1 MGERFLDTEEV
12 GSSILPVPTTF
23 RSSNRLVMDNIEVR
37 LPGGKSVE
45 VRRGI
50 RIDELASV
58 HAPKGDSIIAAK
70 MDSCPV
76 DLSRS
81 LDHDCALDWISAGT
95 SDGLDVL
102 RHSTAHLMAQ
112 AVQSLF
118 PGTQVTIGPTIED
131 GFYYD
136 FKREQPFSA
145 EELEKIEERMRELTK
160 ANLKITREELS
171 RGEAIEMFRKM
182 GERYKVI
189 ILEEIPDET
198 VSLYR
203 QGDWVDLCRGPHVP
217 STGALKAFKLTGIA
231 GAYWRGN
238 EQNEMLQR
246 IYGTSW
252 NSKEALKEH
261 LRLLEEAKK
270 RDHRKL
276 GRELDLFSFHPIAP
290 ASPFFHPKGATV
302 YNELVAYIRRLYI
315 RYGYEEV
322 ITPQIFDVE
331 LWRRSGH
338 YDHYRDNMYF
348 TQVDEREF
356 GVKPMNCPGH
366 TLIYATKKRSYRD
379 LPLRIADFG
388 RLHRYERSGVTSG
401 LTRVRSFSQDDAH
414 IFCAPDQIE
423 AEISSL
429 IRMLREVYRT
439 FQFGSM
445 DVKLSTRPKDFI
457 GDPQVWEKAEA
468 ALGQALTKEGIEY
481 QINPGDGAFYGPKI
495 DFVVLDALKR
505 GWQLATMQLD
515 FFLPERFDLVF
526 TSAAGTEERPV
537 MIHRA
542 LLGSIE
548 RFMGILIEHC
558 GGAFPLWLAPVQ
570 ARILTVTDDQE
581 EYAKKV
587 FEILQEAGWRVE
599 LDGRNEKLGYKIR
612 EAQLAKIPYAVVIG
626 DKEVQAQTLAPR
638 RRGGENLAPMSISDF
653 LQRLRSEV
661 LQEMGQ

>member
-1 MGERFLDTEEV
+1 MYVT
-12 GSSILPVPTTF
+12 LP
-23 RSSNRLVMDNIEVR
+23 D
-37 LPGGKSVE
+37 GKSVE
-45 VRRGI
+45 ARPGA
-50 RIDELASV
+50 RIDE
-58 HAPKGDSIIAAK
+58 IIAAAGLK
-70 MDSCPV
+70 KEVIAAKVDGRLV
-76 DLSRS
+76 DLKHV
-81 LDHDCALDWISAGT
+81 LEKDCALELVSPDSPE
-95 SDGLDVL
+95 GLDIL

-136 FKREQPFSA
+136 FKRDQAFSP
-145 EELEKIEERMRELTK
+145 EELEQIEKRMQELSR
-160 ANLKITREELS
+160 ANVTITREEMP
-171 RGEAIEMFRKM
+171 RAQAIEMFRKM
-182 GERYKVI
+182 GEHYKVE
-189 ILEEIPDET
+189 ILEGIPDET

-217 STGALKAFKLTGIA
+217 STGAIKAFKLTGVA

-252 NSKEALKEH
+252 PSKDALKEH

-290 ASPFFHPKGATV
+290 ASPFFLPKGATV
-302 YNELVAYIRRLYI
+302 YNELIAYVRRLYV

-322 ITPQIFDVE
+322 ITPQIFDVD

-348 TQVDEREF
+348 TEVEERQF
-356 GVKPMNCPGH
+356 AVKPMNCPGH
-366 TLIYATKKRSYRD
+366 TFVYAAKKRSYRD

-388 RLHRYERSGVTSG
+388 RLHRYERSGVTAG

-423 AEISSL
+423 SEIGSL
-429 IRMLREVYRT
+429 IKMLREVYRT
-439 FQFGSM
+439 FQFGDM
-445 DVKLSTRPKDFI
+445 QVKLSTRPKDFI
-457 GDPQVWEKAEA
+457 GDPSVWEKAEA
-468 ALGQALTKEGIEY
+468 ALAQALTKEAIEY
-481 QINPGDGAFYGPKI
+481 QVNPGDGAFYGPKI

-505 GWQLATMQLD
+505 GWQLATIQLD
-515 FFLPERFDLVF
+515 FFLPERFELVY
-526 TSAAGTEERPV
+526 TSSAGTDERPV

-558 GGAFPLWLAPVQ
+558 AGAFPLWLAPVQ
-570 ARILTVTDDQE
+570 LKILTVTDNQM
-581 EYAKKV
+581 EYASTV
-587 FEILQEAGWRVE
+587 FNQLRDEGWRVE
-599 LDGRNEKLGYKIR
+599 LDVRNEKLGYKIR
-612 EAQLAKIPYAVVIG
+612 EAQLAKIPYTVVIG
-626 DKEVQAQTLAPR
+626 DKEVEAQTVAPR
-638 RRGGENLAPMSISDF
+638 RRGGENLGPLPLGQFIEK
-653 LQRLRSEV
+653 LRAE
-661 LQEMGQ
+661 LAQEMGEA

>member
-1 MGERFLDTEEV
+1 
-12 GSSILPVPTTF
+12 
-23 RSSNRLVMDNIEVR
+23 MDNIHVT
-37 LPGGKSVE
+37 LPGGNTVD

-50 RIDELASV
+50 SASELAALY
-58 HAPKGDSIIAAK
+58 APKGDSIIAAK
-70 MDSCPV
+70 IDNLPV
-76 DLSRS
+76 DLSRK
-81 LDHDCALDWISAGT
+81 LEQDCVLDWVAAGT
-95 SDGLDVL
+95 PEGLDIL

-136 FKREQPFSA
+136 FKREQPFSP
-145 EELEKIEERMRELTK
+145 EELEQIEQRMRELAK
-160 ANLKITREELS
+160 HNLTVTREEMP
-171 RGEAIEMFRKM
+171 RRDAIEMFRNM
-182 GERYKVI
+182 GESYKVA
-189 ILEEIPDET
+189 ILEDIPDEK

-217 STGALKAFKLTGIA
+217 ATGAIKAFKLTGVA
-231 GAYWRGN
+231 GAYWRGS

-261 LRLLEEAKK
+261 LKLLEEAKK

-276 GRELDLFSFHPIAP
+276 GRELDLFSFHPYAP

-302 YNELVAYIRRLYI
+302 YNELIAYIRRLYV

-322 ITPQIFDVE
+322 ITPQILDVE

-338 YDHYRDNMYF
+338 YDHYRENMYF
-348 TQVDEREF
+348 TEVDERAF
-356 GVKPMNCPGH
+356 SVKPMNCPGH

-379 LPLRIADFG
+379 LPLRLADFG
-388 RLHRYERSGVTSG
+388 RLHRYERSGVTAG

-414 IFCAPDQIE
+414 IFCTPEQIE
-423 AEISSL
+423 NEISSL
-429 IRMLREVYRT
+429 IQMLREVYRT

-445 DVKLSTRPKDFI
+445 QVKLSTRPQDFI
-457 GDPQVWEKAEA
+457 GDLQVWEKAEA

-495 DFVVLDALKR
+495 DFVVLDALRR

-515 FFLPERFDLVF
+515 FFMPERFELSF

-558 GGAFPLWLAPVQ
+558 AGAFPLWLAPVQ
-570 ARILTVTDDQE
+570 ARILTVTDDQK
-581 EYAKKV
+581 EYANKV
-587 FEILQEAGWRVE
+587 FHTLRDAGWRVE
-599 LDGRNEKLGYKIR
+599 LDQRNEKLGYKIR
-612 EAQLAKIPYAVVIG
+612 EAQLAKIPYALVIG
-626 DKEVQAQTLAPR
+626 EKEVQAQTVAPR
-638 RRGGENLAPMSISDF
+638 RRGGENLPAMSVGDF
-653 LQRLRSEV
+653 IERLRSEV
-661 LQEMGQ
+661 SGEMGQ